1 MNRMDRLMGM
11 LNLLQS
17 KRFVTAGYL
26 ARKFNI
32 SVRTVY
38 RDIKSLLEIN
48 VPVSYEINKGYFVAR
63 SYFLPPVSFTSEE
76 ANALIRMEAIAARFA
91 DQSVRQYY
99 GSALIKLKGVLQNS
113 RMEKT
118 ELWGSL
124 AGTSQAAGY

>member
-32 SVRTVY
+32 SIRTVY
-38 RDIKSLLEIN
+38 RDIKALLDIN
-48 VPVSYEINKGYFVAR
+48 VPVSYEINKGYFVVR

-76 ANALIRMEAIAARFA
+76 ANALILLETIAARFA
-91 DQSVRQYY
+91 DPSVRQYY
-99 GSALIKLKGVLQNS
+99 GSALVKIKGVLQNG
-113 RMEKT
+113 RTAGAVPMNP
-118 ELWGSL
+118 LVGS
-124 AGTSQAAGY
+124 SQAAGY

>member
-32 SVRTVY
+32 SIRTVY

-48 VPVSYEINKGYFVAR
+48 VPVSYEINKGYFVVR
-63 SYFLPPVSFTSEE
+63 SYSLPPVSFTSEE

-99 GSALIKLKGVLQNS
+99 GSALIKIKGVLQHS
-113 RMEKT
+113 GTEKT

-124 AGTSQAAGY
+124 AGTSRAAGY